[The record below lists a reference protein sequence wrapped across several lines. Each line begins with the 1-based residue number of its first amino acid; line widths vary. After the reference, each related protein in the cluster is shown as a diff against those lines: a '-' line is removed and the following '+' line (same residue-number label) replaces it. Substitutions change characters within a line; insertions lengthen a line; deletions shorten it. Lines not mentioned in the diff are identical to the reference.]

1 MFIYLRFS
9 ICFSQLL
16 IQPILKTD
24 DEVASNLGGT
34 AFRQSCRRN
43 IAIIVFLVAENI

>member
-1 MFIYLRFS
+1 MKFAIVICYDLYDFSSVLLRNHNISKLRFS

-24 DEVASNLGGT
+24 DEVAANL
-34 AFRQSCRRN
+34 
-43 IAIIVFLVAENI
+43 